1 MKKIMVA
8 TDFSERSD
16 RALRRA
22 TLLARQHGASIT
34 LFHVVNDDQ
43 PRRTVE
49 VDREQAETLLR
60 QMGATL
66 RDVDGVDCETLLT
79 VAVPLVGIPQAVE
92 EAAPDLLVIGPHR
105 RQLLKDIF
113 VGTTAEW
120 TIRSARCPVLMVNA
134 QPSGDYQHVMQT
146 TDLSEASR
154 SALERFAALGLS
166 GGIRNTLLHVF
177 DAPALRLAFS
187 HSMPKNERAQ
197 YLADE
202 QAEATRKLAAFLET
216 ARFGGVAPMVR
227 HEATTAPHEILEAA
241 DQEKAD
247 LIVMSTQGQSGL
259 AKLFIGSVTEQVL
272 RMSPVDVLAIPP
284 LREG

>member
-1 MKKIMVA
+1 MKKIMMG

-22 TLLARQHGASIT
+22 TLLAWQFGAEIT
-34 LFHVVNDDQ
+34 LFHVVNADQ

-49 VDREQAETLLR
+49 AEREEAETLLR

-66 RDVDGVDCETLLT
+66 REVDGVDCKTQVT
-79 VAVPLVGIPQAVE
+79 QAVPLVGIPRAVE

-105 RQLLKDIF
+105 RQMLKDIF

-134 QPSGDYQHVMQT
+134 LPTGDYRHVMQT
-146 TDLSEASR
+146 TDLSDASR
-154 SALERFAALGLS
+154 AALERFAALGLS

-187 HSMPKNERAQ
+187 HSMPKDERNQ
-197 YLADE
+197 Y
-202 QAEATRKLAAFLET
+202 QAAEKLEAERKLADFLDS
-216 ARFGGVAPMVR
+216 ARVGDLAPMVR
-227 HEATTAPHEILEAA
+227 HEATTAPHEILAAA
-241 DQEKAD
+241 DEEKAD

-259 AKLFIGSVTEQVL
+259 AKLFLGSVTEQVL

-284 LREG
+284 LRTG

>member
-1 MKKIMVA
+1 MKTIMVA

-22 TLLARQHGASIT
+22 TLLARQHGASII
-34 LFHVVNDDQ
+34 LFHVVDDDQ

-49 VDREQAETLLR
+49 ADREQAETLLR

-92 EAAPDLLVIGPHR
+92 EASPDLLVIGPHR
-105 RQLLKDIF
+105 RQMLKDIF

-120 TIRSARCPVLMVNA
+120 TIRSAHCPVLMVNA
-134 QPSGDYQHVMQT
+134 PPTGDYQHVMQT
-146 TDLSEASR
+146 TDLSDLSR
-154 SALERFAALGLS
+154 AALERFAELGLS
-166 GGIRNTLLHVF
+166 GSRRTSLLHVF

-187 HSMPKNERAQ
+187 HSMPKDQRAQ

-202 QAEATRKLAAFLET
+202 RAEADRKLAAFLET
-216 ARFGGVAPMVR
+216 ARIGGVTPLIR

-241 DQEKAD
+241 EQEKAD